1 MSEVQQVNNGKSEQ
15 KPPLLWMQTI
25 LFSSTL
31 LIALIGVP
39 WYGFSQGFTWSGWLA
54 FIVILGA
61 NGMSITA
68 GYHRL
73 WAHNSYKAHPL
84 LKIMFALF
92 GAAATQNSIL
102 IWASGHRR
110 HHRHVDDIDNDP
122 YSAKKGLW
130 YSHIGWMLRNYEA
143 SSDDFSN
150 ARDLQRDKIVMWQHN
165 NYLVLVLT
173 MNIAPAVILGFIT
186 GNMLEH
192 ILLAGVLRLVVSH
205 HTTFFINSLAHYWGR
220 RPYTDENTAR
230 DNDFL
235 ALLTYGEGYH
245 NYHHIFQ
252 NDYRNGIR
260 WWHYDPTKWLIKSA
274 SWLGLTWDLRKV
286 PDFKIQR
293 AILTMQFK
301 KAEQTLRQRQGAE
314 AKQFGA
320 FLEQEYQQFC
330 EYLNDWSAVSQRW
343 MESKRGVIS
352 AQTEALQ
359 ENFVGKKEQ
368 LQLNLNHAWEHA
380 TLRTRLKELEYAL
393 KMQRKRMQM
402 LSVQMA

>member
-1 MSEVQQVNNGKSEQ
+1 
-15 KPPLLWMQTI
+15 
-25 LFSSTL
+25 
-31 LIALIGVP
+31 
-39 WYGFSQGFTWSGWLA
+39 
-54 FIVILGA
+54 
-61 NGMSITA
+61 
-68 GYHRL
+68 
-73 WAHNSYKAHPL
+73 
-84 LKIMFALF
+84 MFALW

-130 YSHIGWMLRNYEA
+130 YSHIGWMLRDYEA

-165 NYLVLVLT
+165 NYLALVLI

-186 GNMLEH
+186 GNMLEN

-260 WWHYDPTKWLIKSA
+260 WWQYDPTKWLIKTA

-301 KAEQTLRQRQGAE
+301 KAESALRQSKGAD
-314 AKQFGA
+314 AKHFGA

-330 EYLNDWSAVSQRW
+330 EYLNDWSTVSQSW
-343 MESKRGVIS
+343 MEAKRGLIN
-352 AQTEALQ
+352 AQKEALQ
-359 ENFVGKKEQ
+359 ENLVGKKEQ
-368 LQLNLNHAWEHA
+368 LQLNFNHAWEHA

-393 KMQRKRMQM
+393 KMQRKRLQL